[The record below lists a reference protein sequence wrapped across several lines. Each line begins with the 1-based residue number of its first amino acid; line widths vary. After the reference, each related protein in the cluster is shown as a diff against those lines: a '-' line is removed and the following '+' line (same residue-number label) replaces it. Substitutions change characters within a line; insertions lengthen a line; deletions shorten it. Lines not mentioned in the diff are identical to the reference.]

1 MPGWTASQP
10 HGKPHRRAPRSFGGH
25 PSGETL
31 GAKRRKVARQPVRGL
46 GRLCRGLDR
55 GFGRGF
61 STGVLARGLGTRGGE
76 SGAGELFS
84 RHASPLRGKARRPA
98 LKMPTPF
105 SIFRHPLSR
114 RFLPRTS
121 SPPSRPCPA
130 APCPGQVLLHTPV
143 PATPLPRT
151 SSPPTPPVPPLP
163 LPWSGLPARAPVL
176 PRLCPSWACL
186 PRTPVL
192 PILVQISLPR
202 PAAPMPDWAF
212 PSTPLPGW
220 APDKSERVRGPS
232 PCVPGG
238 RGRRAGSAVCGQ
250 R

>member
-1 MPGWTASQP
+1 MDDPALFMHHLEFTQN
-10 HGKPHRRAPRSFGGH
+10 
-25 PSGETL
+25 L
-31 GAKRRKVARQPVRGL
+31 GL
-46 GRLCRGLDR
+46 
-55 GFGRGF
+55 
-61 STGVLARGLGTRGGE
+61 T
-76 SGAGELFS
+76 LFS

-105 SIFRHPLSR
+105 SISRHPLSC

-163 LPWSGLPARAPVL
+163 ASVGFSSPALLRPAALPASVGLANLAPCPAAPRSVFPPLRPFVPPLPLPWSGLPARAPVL

-202 PAAPMPDWAF
+202 PAAPIPDWAS
-212 PSTPLPGW
+212 PSTLLSGW
-220 APDKSERVRGPS
+220 APDKSERVCGPS

-250 R
+250 I